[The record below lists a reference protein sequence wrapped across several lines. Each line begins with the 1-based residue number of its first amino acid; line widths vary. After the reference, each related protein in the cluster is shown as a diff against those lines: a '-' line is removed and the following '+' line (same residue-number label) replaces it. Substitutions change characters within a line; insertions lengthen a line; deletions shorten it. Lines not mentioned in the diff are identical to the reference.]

1 MDKKITHLHST
12 FSVNNEFIENDSRFL
27 YVTIDVLHTGKNYND
42 SFFTKEVV
50 NSCIESIKNTAV
62 LGFIK
67 YDNSTGE
74 YDFKGH
80 EYVLTRTENGIE
92 EKYIGH
98 AYGVIPESCSPRW
111 ITKYTDDGEKEFL
124 QVDAILWEKFSDS
137 TSILRRDT
145 EKSQSMELE
154 VSSVEG
160 YEDEEDG
167 LFHFES
173 FKFDGCCILGDG
185 VAPAMIDANVT
196 IKENQFTL
204 NDFVKNVQN
213 ELISKY
219 TIFTKLVDEKKD
231 QGGIGIMPNTDF
243 TQTVLEQ
250 FSDISQ
256 IVSQYEIVQDRW
268 GDSVPR
274 FYLQDVQDNEVIV
287 VDRNDNY
294 HYYGFP
300 FTISGDK
307 PEIDF
312 ACGGKRKKVRYE
324 DYEEGTV
331 VPDGAFNF
339 GEHISKIEETAF
351 SKVTEAN
358 EKVDAA
364 EQAKSE
370 IETNYTQVK
379 ADYDEIKPKYDKY
392 VQDEEQRHIEEL
404 DAQKDSKF
412 AEYEDV
418 LSENAD
424 FSALKERK
432 AEMSIDDIEKECAV
446 LYVKVSRAKHSF
458 SKSGSSAVL
467 GIIEDGGDPDGADN
481 YVSTKYGNIPIK
493 R

>member
-1 MDKKITHLHST
+1 
-12 FSVNNEFIENDSRFL
+12 
-27 YVTIDVLHTGKNYND
+27 
-42 SFFTKEVV
+42 
-50 NSCIESIKNTAV
+50 
-62 LGFIK
+62 
-67 YDNSTGE
+67 
-74 YDFKGH
+74 
-80 EYVLTRTENGIE
+80 
-92 EKYIGH
+92 
-98 AYGVIPESCSPRW
+98 
-111 ITKYTDDGEKEFL
+111 
-124 QVDAILWEKFSDS
+124 
-137 TSILRRDT
+137 
-145 EKSQSMELE
+145 
-154 VSSVEG
+154 
-160 YEDEEDG
+160 
-167 LFHFES
+167 
-173 FKFDGCCILGDG
+173 
-185 VAPAMIDANVT
+185 
-196 IKENQFTL
+196 
-204 NDFVKNVQN
+204 
-213 ELISKY
+213 
-219 TIFTKLVDEKKD
+219 
-231 QGGIGIMPNTDF
+231 MPNTDF

-256 IVSQYEIVQDRW
+256 IVSQYEIVRDRW